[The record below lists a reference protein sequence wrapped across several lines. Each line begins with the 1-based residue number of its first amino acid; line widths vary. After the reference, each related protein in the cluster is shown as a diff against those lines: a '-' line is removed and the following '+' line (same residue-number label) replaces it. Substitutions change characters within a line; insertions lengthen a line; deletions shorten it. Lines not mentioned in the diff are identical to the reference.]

1 MQDVPSNISSDTLVS
16 VQVKDPYNNAD
27 STLAW
32 KTFANLSELRADQA
46 LEVKKPGAKNK
57 QKTSRKMIWS
67 NNTFVRV
74 MHICLIFLYSPF
86 PHHNHKPRHTPMLK
100 SRQESWFKSIGFSW
114 KILSKIMLYCDFHY
128 DGSMTA
134 KAESKVRLKKVTV

>member
-57 QKTSRKMIWS
+57 QKTSRKMKQQY
-67 NNTFVRV
+67 F
-74 MHICLIFLYSPF
+74 C
-86 PHHNHKPRHTPMLK
+86 
-100 SRQESWFKSIGFSW
+100 
-114 KILSKIMLYCDFHY
+114 
-128 DGSMTA
+128 
-134 KAESKVRLKKVTV
+134 